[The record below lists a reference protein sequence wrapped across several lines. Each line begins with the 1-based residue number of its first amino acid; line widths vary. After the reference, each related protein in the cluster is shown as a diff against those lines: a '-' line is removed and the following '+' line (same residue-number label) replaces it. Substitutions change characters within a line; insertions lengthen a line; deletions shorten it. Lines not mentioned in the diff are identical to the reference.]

1 MANEEPGCKK
11 KVMIA
16 IDESECSHYALKW
29 VLDHLQDFFPTSSL
43 IIFTVQSLADFAY
56 LSAASPVSGRM
67 FCVAT
72 NPELIKSVQEHQ
84 RKAALALLEKA
95 KDICATQGVVAETIT
110 EVGDPKEVICDAV
123 EKFKI
128 NLLILGS
135 HGRGTLKRQILAA
148 ANIL

>member
-72 NPELIKSVQEHQ
+72 SYDPPVSFFCARGISV
-84 RKAALALLEKA
+84 L
-95 KDICATQGVVAETIT
+95 VS
-110 EVGDPKEVICDAV
+110 EVNRLSFFSCFPFLFPFRDHDLFFVYD
-123 EKFKI
+123 
-128 NLLILGS
+128 L
-135 HGRGTLKRQILAA
+135 
-148 ANIL
+148 